1 MIIGM
6 ILGFAMLLTKFLLFV
21 AGLILILIL
30 SKQFKPEPDIDLKPE
45 CKFRISPVKFEI
57 NGNKKFARYK
67 VYVDNIDKF
76 FLDFPVLFKFYS
88 DYKFKTKIRISY
100 KTPGDEVEE
109 IIYDR
114 LLVFEEDT
122 KEHIYY
128 ITDVILGSIDFEI
141 ELEVDY
147 GQPIISFEI
156 LENSLC
162 RLTEEYY
169 IEIKFPEKL

>member
-1 MIIGM
+1 M
-6 ILGFAMLLTKFLLFV
+6 ILGFTMLLTNFLLF
-21 AGLILILIL
+21 AASLTLILILL
-30 SKQFKPEPDIDLKPE
+30 KQFKPEPDVNLKPE
-45 CKFRISPVKFEI
+45 CKFRITKPKFEI
-57 NGNKKFARYK
+57 KGNKKIARYS
-67 VYVDNIDKF
+67 VFVDNIDKF
-76 FLDFPVLFKFYS
+76 FLDFPVMFKFYS
-88 DYKFKTKIRISY
+88 DYKFKTKIRITY
-100 KTPGDEVEE
+100 KIPGDEDGEE
-109 IIYDR
+109 IIYDK

-141 ELEVDY
+141 ELEIDY

-169 IEIKFPEKL
+169 IEIKFPCII

>member
-1 MIIGM
+1 M
-6 ILGFAMLLTKFLLFV
+6 ILGFAMLLTNFLLFV
-21 AGLILILIL
+21 AALILILIL
-30 SKQFKPEPDIDLKPE
+30 SKQFKPEPDVDLKPE
-45 CKFRISPVKFEI
+45 CKFRITPVKFEI
-57 NGNKKFARYK
+57 IGNKKYARYK
-67 VYVDNIDKF
+67 VYVDTIDKF

-88 DYKFKTKIRISY
+88 DYKFKTKIKITYYTTS
-100 KTPGDEVEE
+100 DDDDQE

-114 LLVFEEDT
+114 LLLFEENT

>member
-1 MIIGM
+1 M
-6 ILGFAMLLTKFLLFV
+6 ILGFAGLLTNFLLV
-21 AGLILILIL
+21 IVSLTLIFIL
-30 SKQFKPEPDIDLKPE
+30 SKQFKLEPEIDLKPE
-45 CKFRISPVKFEI
+45 CKFRITNPKFEI
-57 NGNKKFARYK
+57 CGNKKYARYS
-67 VYVDNIDKF
+67 VYVDNVDKF

-88 DYKFKTKIRISY
+88 DYKFKSKIKITY
-100 KTPGDEVEE
+100 TTPGDDGQE
-109 IIYDR
+109 IIYDK

-122 KEHIYY
+122 KEHVYY

-169 IEIKFPEKL
+169 IEIKFPNEL